1 MRRPLTDAA
10 VFGAGGGAMVAL
22 AVGGVLGSS
31 RAVVSQAN
39 AGLILVLVVIGAAAV
54 GGRFAGVATA
64 LAAAASF
71 DFFLTRPYLSL
82 AIKSGEDVL
91 TTVLLLAAGLAV
103 GQLAASRIDARR
115 TARTTHDQVSSM
127 HRMAKATSGSDAMA
141 GLIRTAEQEMVAV
154 LRLERCT
161 FSLLPPDPMLPTL
174 DAAGRMPAPHVH
186 LGDGF
191 ALPPEGLAI
200 PARNSGAVVGW
211 LVCEPPASPVGVS
224 LDRRRA
230 ALVIAAQ
237 LGAALGQQ
245 KAGAA

>member
-1 MRRPLTDAA
+1 MRRPLSDAE
-10 VFGAGGGAMVAL
+10 VFGAS
-22 AVGGVLGSS
+22 GGVVASMAAAGLLGSS

-39 AGLILVLVVIGAAAV
+39 AGLILVLVVIAAAAI

-64 LAAAASF
+64 LAAAVSF
-71 DFFLTRPYLSL
+71 DFFLTRPYQSL

-103 GQLAASRIDARR
+103 GQLARSRSDARS
-115 TARTTHDQVSSM
+115 TARASHDQVSSL
-127 HRMAKATSGSDAMA
+127 HRMAAATSGSDAMA
-141 GLIRTAEQEMVAV
+141 ALISTAEAELVQV

-161 FSLLPPDPMLPTL
+161 FTLLPPEPARPEL
-174 DAAGRMPAPHVH
+174 DVTGRMPGKLVH

-191 ALPPEGLAI
+191 ALPPEGLVL
-200 PARNSGAVVGW
+200 PARHGGSIVGW
-211 LVCEPPASPVGVS
+211 LVCEPPRRPVGVS